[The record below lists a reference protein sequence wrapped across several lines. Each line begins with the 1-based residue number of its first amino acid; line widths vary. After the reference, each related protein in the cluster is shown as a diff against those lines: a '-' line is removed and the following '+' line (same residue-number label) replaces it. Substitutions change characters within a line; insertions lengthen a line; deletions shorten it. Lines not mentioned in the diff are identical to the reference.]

1 MSLWQILLMIIQYIH
16 TKNGINE
23 LIKLLEKEHKST
35 IDWFKNNN
43 VIVNLD
49 KFQAM
54 VLSCE
59 KKNIYI
65 L

>member
-1 MSLWQILLMIIQYIH
+1 MIIQYIH

-23 LIKLLEKEHKST
+23 LIKLLEKEHKSA

>member
-1 MSLWQILLMIIQYIH
+1 MIIQYIH
-16 TKNGINE
+16 TTNGINE
-23 LIKLLEKEHKST
+23 LVKLLEKEHKSA

-59 KKNIYI
+59 KKIYI
-65 L
+65 YFKYK